1 LINKKELVSKS
12 LKRRVTIRDN
22 EGSGTIT
29 GTGVSLK
36 YKREYRTAINSEENT
51 TKILEKLKSLI
62 AMEKIGGGKSEIK
75 DQIVEGLKKEVL
87 EATGM
92 KETFEKG
99 EKVIESVKDYR
110 LKAKSVYES
119 AGYFYKTDAKGRIAE
134 VKGKLRID
142 KAERSAYHQKYAGG
156 DDRIRKKYDEQK
168 EIDDGGHLIAARF
181 GGSKKIDNLVAMDS
195 KINRHEDYRD
205 LEDIWEKEMLKTP
218 PNEVFTKITPIY
230 KGYSKRPVAFNIEY
244 EVYDSQDKLFKSE
257 KIFIKNS

>member
-1 LINKKELVSKS
+1 M
-12 LKRRVTIRDN
+12 TIRDN
-22 EGSGTIT
+22 DGSGTIT

-36 YKREYRTAINSEENT
+36 YKREYRTEINSEENT

-99 EKVIESVKDYR
+99 DKVIESVKNYK

-142 KAERSAYHQKYAGG
+142 KADRSAYHQKYAGG
-156 DDRIRKKYDEQK
+156 DDKIRKKYDEQK

-195 KINRHEDYRD
+195 KINRHEDYRE

-230 KGYSKRPVAFNIEY
+230 EGESKRPTAFKIKY
-244 EVYDSQDKLFKSE
+244 EVYDSKGNFLRKDRVKF
-257 KIFIKNS
+257 KNSK

>member
-1 LINKKELVSKS
+1 
-12 LKRRVTIRDN
+12 
-22 EGSGTIT
+22 
-29 GTGVSLK
+29 
-36 YKREYRTAINSEENT
+36 
-51 TKILEKLKSLI
+51 
-62 AMEKIGGGKSEIK
+62 MEKIGGGKAEIK

-92 KETFEKG
+92 KENVVKA
-99 EKVIESVKDYR
+99 EKVIEKVKGYK

-142 KAERSAYHQKYAGG
+142 KAERAAYHQKMAGG
-156 DDRIRKKYDEQK
+156 DDRLAT
-168 EIDDGGHLIAARF
+168 DDGGHLIAARF
-181 GGSKKIDNLVAMDS
+181 GGSKKIDNMVAMDS

>member
-1 LINKKELVSKS
+1 M
-12 LKRRVTIRDN
+12 TIRDN

-92 KETFEKG
+92 KENVVKA
-99 EKVIESVKDYR
+99 EKVIEKVKGYK

-142 KAERSAYHQKYAGG
+142 KAERSAYQQKYAGG
-156 DDRIRKKYDEQK
+156 DDRIRKKDDEQK
-168 EIDDGGHLIAARF
+168 WQDDGGHLIAARF

-195 KINRHEDYRD
+195 EINRHTKYRAVEDTWD
-205 LEDIWEKEMLKTP
+205 KEMSKNP

-230 KGYSKRPVAFNIEY
+230 EGESKRPVIFNVKY
-244 EVYDSQDKLFKSE
+244 EVYDSKGKLLE
-257 KIFIKNS
+257 KKDLDIENNSFEGE